1 MRLHSRLVLSAVLLS
16 ALAPAAYAQK
26 KTLCPKPPP
35 SPFKHS
41 GRIVTSIERGGAR
54 TTLQHPQALGGGGGL
69 YMGASFL
76 HSDPRRPS
84 VPSLDLLLYA
94 PVQPAGVA
102 AVVQGGESLALVY
115 DGQPLVLGRGV
126 SFRSQGGVQA
136 ARLTLTYADVAK
148 LTRARRVSAR
158 VGAAEYQFTQNHLE
172 ALREL
177 VSQMAPSPGR
187 WTAAAGNA
195 WGSR

>member
-1 MRLHSRLVLSAVLLS
+1 MRLRSRLLLSAVLLS

-54 TTLQHPQALGGGGGL
+54 TTLQHPQALGGGAL
-69 YMGASFL
+69 YMGASFV
-76 HSDPRRPS
+76 HTDPRRPS
-84 VPSLDLLLYA
+84 VPTLDLLLYA
-94 PVQPAGVA
+94 PAQPAGVA
-102 AVVQGGESLALVY
+102 AVNGGESLALVY
-115 DGQPLVLGRGV
+115 DGQPLVLGSRV
-126 SFRSQGGVQA
+126 NFRAQGGTQA

-148 LTRARRVSAR
+148 LTRARKVSAR
-158 VGAAEYQFTQNHLE
+158 VGAAEYALTHNHLE

-187 WTAAAGNA
+187 WTASTGNA
-195 WGSR
+195 WGTR